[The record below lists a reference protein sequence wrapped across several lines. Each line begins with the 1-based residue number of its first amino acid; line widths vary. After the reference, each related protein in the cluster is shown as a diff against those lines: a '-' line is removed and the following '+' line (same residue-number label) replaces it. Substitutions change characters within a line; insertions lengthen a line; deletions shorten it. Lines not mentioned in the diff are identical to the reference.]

1 MNPDGESA
9 EFAVVVAD
17 AWQGRGVGTDP
28 DAAPHRCPRSG
39 AACRASKASC
49 SASNV
54 NMRKFCQALGFVAH
68 DDPDEPEQVTVVL
81 DLK

>member
-9 EFAVVVAD
+9 EFAVVIAD
-17 AWQGRGVGTDP
+17 AWQGRGVGRILVRRLIDS
-28 DAAPHRCPRSG
+28 AKRSG
-39 AACRASKASC
+39 LSRLEGIVLR
-49 SASNV
+49 SNV